1 MKVEYESLLE
11 RAKRS
16 IRFVGSARTYELP
29 ELEIVSDARHT
40 VIKNFS
46 QYCSALNRDPKHV
59 AKFLFKELA
68 IPGDLEGNKLV
79 LFQKF
84 SESRIRTVLE
94 DYFKTY
100 VVCRE
105 CNSKDTVL
113 MKQGRITMLKCEA
126 CGATRSVPRLK

>member
-1 MKVEYESLLE
+1 MKVDYESLLE
-11 RAKRS
+11 RAKQN
-16 IRFVGSARTYELP
+16 IKFVGSAKTYELP
-29 ELEIVSDARHT
+29 DLEITITGRHT

-46 QYCSALNRDPKHV
+46 QYCSALKRNPKHI

-68 IPGDLEGNKLV
+68 IPGSLEGNRLV

-84 SESRIRTVLE
+84 KESRIKAVLE

-100 VVCRE
+100 VVCKE

-113 MKQGRITMLKCEA
+113 IKQGRITLLKCEA